1 MKIYV
6 IQYILYPETLLEDCA
21 YRTCAAA
28 VQAAKDAAEQVKE
41 DTYGDNDVAI
51 QVNGELVYFII
62 EGKASEE
69 QWQVREIEL
78 IEG

>member
-28 VQAAKDAAEQVKE
+28 IQAAKDAAEQFKE
-41 DTYGDNDVAI
+41 AVYEDDDVAI
-51 QVNGELVYFII
+51 QVDDQLVYFLI
-62 EGKASEE
+62 EGQASEE
-69 QWQVREIEL
+69 RWQVREIEL